1 MSLLFSTIWFGADM
15 KSPSQLIKDHAEDL
29 KEQEA
34 AADKWWKR
42 SLIVGVALILFAAIG
57 GSIGSNDEATGLAF
71 VGGVATFFM
80 FMTKRDEARDLAA
93 ERLEFARPELYG
105 LLTEKDEHEQNERLT
120 YLSREIVSRKRMRLV
135 RNRARYSEASGIL
148 LGSIAVMCL
157 IWFGFSVEDFLR
169 EYHEGTRYT
178 EAELEEYEYEVVAI
192 GLIGLFLL
200 GWAITRFRSARSA
213 RREHDRLE
221 LEHDVIPVEEKA
233 DVSRARKL
241 LLTNQRNLSSYYAI
255 NRFNSRVTITVAI
268 LCVIAG
274 IGITIWTIQAIV
286 GSDATEEG
294 SKLVVAAVGA
304 ANAIMINVVA
314 AIVLRIQAT
323 ISSNVNAFHNRLVC
337 SHDIFL
343 ANVIAA
349 EIDDDS
355 VRRETLASISKA
367 IGLRG
372 GSSGESGSGGSADDG

>member
-1 MSLLFSTIWFGADM
+1 M

-105 LLTEKDEHEQNERLT
+105 LLTENDEQEQNERLT
-120 YLSREIVSRKRMRLV
+120 FLSREIVSRKRMRLV

-323 ISSNVNAFHNRLVC
+323 ISSNVNAFHNRLVR

-349 EIDDDS
+349 EIDDDT